1 MLIWKRVL
9 GRIYS
14 MILSLINIYIISLNM
29 CLMVWVYLFV
39 VVFLKIDV
47 IKESY
52 LMDIRRVLCK
62 DISDIIILVDS
73 GVCNYDG

>member
-14 MILSLINIYIISLNM
+14 MILSLMNVYIISLNM

-39 VVFLKIDV
+39 VVFLKID
-47 IKESY
+47 IIEESY
-52 LMDIRRVLCK
+52 
-62 DISDIIILVDS
+62 
-73 GVCNYDG
+73 